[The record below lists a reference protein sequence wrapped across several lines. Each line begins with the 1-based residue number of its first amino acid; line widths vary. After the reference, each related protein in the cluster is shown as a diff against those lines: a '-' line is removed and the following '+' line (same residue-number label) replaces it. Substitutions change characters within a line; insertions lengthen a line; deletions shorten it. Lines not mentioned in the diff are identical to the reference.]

1 MAEELGRITRPA
13 TGNYQGKRKLL
24 LTPLIETPLAPAE
37 MPAEGAEIVGRYW
50 EQVAVQVRAVQNALG
65 SVARVYHEN
74 VPEGGAE
81 GIRYLEAS
89 GQGSLGLVRELT
101 EAGATLEATEAM
113 EIMAE
118 MLDWQRCLM
127 QPLISPAVA
136 SRLQE
141 WFAEANR
148 RRYEFIASAIDA
160 GIGDDETGLLVV
172 NERHQIQFAGD
183 IEVIYVAPPALDEF
197 RRWVQNWA
205 ESWRRQMAAPGDE
218 TGEGDDAGDSGGGAG
233 EEGSAG

>member
-24 LTPLIETPLAPAE
+24 LTPLIETPLAPEE

-141 WFAEANR
+141 CFAEANR

-205 ESWRRQMAAPGDE
+205 ESWRRQMTAPGDE
-218 TGEGDDAGDSGGGAG
+218 TEEGDEAGGSGDGDG